1 MHLTQNY
8 VLNCSKDEDLD
19 FSLSFTSIQVHSG
32 EPIATDADT
41 SCGSNHLPDLP
52 SPSDKT
58 LPTEKTVA
66 DVKGACGDSAKH
78 RQRQFLEAHST
89 QKIAQMS
96 KWKFA
101 ENFEKKICWVF
112 DPYRQWREYRITDF
126 QYPLQIQRSDLSK
139 CSLLSKSDLVYS
151 LTRFVTE
158 VKKLN
163 GENYLP

>member
-1 MHLTQNY
+1 MNH
-8 VLNCSKDEDLD
+8 SEDEDLD
-19 FSLSFTSIQVHSG
+19 FLPLFTSMQVCFR
-32 EPIATDADT
+32 EPIVTDADT
-41 SCGSNHLPDLP
+41 SCGLNYLPDLP

-66 DVKGACGDSAKH
+66 DMKGACGDSVKH
-78 RQRQFLEAHST
+78 GERQFLEAHST

-139 CSLLSKSDLVYS
+139 CSFLSKSDLVYS